1 MITLA
6 GSRVWLGISSLA
18 FAALVPAQ
26 RLLAQVCRPPASSN
40 EAKTLAIFAVPL
52 AFDRALA
59 PEAHPQFQVGL
70 EGAYLPK
77 VDRATATPTICQPG
91 KGPENTDLLFAL
103 PRPRVELPLPL
114 GLALEASW
122 IPPVR
127 VDGVKANLFGVS
139 LAKSV
144 ELGSLTGSLRAHGT
158 FGSIYGPITCARSE
172 LVKPESECFNG
183 TVSDDQMSPNIIGAD
198 VALGQTIMSGR
209 LRPYIGGG
217 YNRLEP
223 RFRVNFTNQFGTVDR
238 TRVEVNLD
246 RVVVFGGATWQVND
260 NYTATGEVYSAPA
273 DATTVRLVVRAA
285 IGSLLGRRRNPVGT
299 AWVPEAKAQS
309 VAVNERA

>member
-18 FAALVPAQ
+18 LAAIVPAQ
-26 RLLAQVCRPPASSN
+26 RLIAQGCQPPTSSN

-52 AFDRALA
+52 AFGPALA
-59 PEAHPQFQVGL
+59 PEAHREIQVGL
-70 EGAYLPK
+70 EGTYLPK
-77 VDRATATPTICQPG
+77 VDRTTATPTICQPG
-91 KGPENTDLLFAL
+91 KGPENTDLLFAV

-127 VDGVKANLFGVS
+127 IHGVKANLFGVS
-139 LAKSV
+139 LARSL
-144 ELGSLTGSLRAHGT
+144 ELGRLTGSVRAHGT
-158 FGSIYGPITCARSE
+158 FGSIYGPITCGRSE
-172 LVKPESECFNG
+172 LAKPESECFKG

-198 VALGQTIMSGR
+198 VALGQTMRGGR
-209 LRPYIGGG
+209 VRPYIGGG

-246 RVVVFGGATWQVND
+246 RAVLFGGATLQLPD
-260 NYTATGEVYSAPA
+260 HYTATAEVYSAPT
-273 DATTVRLVVRAA
+273 DATTLRVVVRKAL
-285 IGSLLGRRRNPVGT
+285 GSSLGG
-299 AWVPEAKAQS
+299 
-309 VAVNERA
+309 

>member
-1 MITLA
+1 VITLA
-6 GSRVWLGISSLA
+6 GSRVWLGISSLVLV
-18 FAALVPAQ
+18 ALVPAQ
-26 RLLAQVCRPPASSN
+26 RLIAQVCRPPATSN

-52 AFDRALA
+52 AFGPALA
-59 PEAHPQFQVGL
+59 PEAQPHFQVGL

-77 VDRATATPTICQPG
+77 VARATATPTNCQPG
-91 KGPENTDLLFAL
+91 KGPENTDLLVAI

-122 IPPVR
+122 VPPVR
-127 VDGVKANLFGVS
+127 VAGVKANLFGVS

-144 ELGSLTGSLRAHGT
+144 ELGRLTGSLRAHGT

-172 LVKPESECFNG
+172 LANPESECFNG
-183 TVSDDQMSPNIIGAD
+183 TVSDDRLSPNIIGVDA
-198 VALGQTIMSGR
+198 ALAQTIMSGR

-246 RVVVFGGATWQVND
+246 RLVLFGGATWQVND
-260 NYTATGEVYSAPA
+260 SYTATGEVYSAPA

-285 IGSLLGRRRNPVGT
+285 IGSLLRGRRNPVGT
-299 AWVPEAKAQS
+299 A
-309 VAVNERA
+309 

>member
-18 FAALVPAQ
+18 LVALVPAQ
-26 RLLAQVCRPPASSN
+26 RLIAQVCRPPASSN

-52 AFDRALA
+52 AFGPALA

-70 EGAYLPK
+70 EGTYLPK
-77 VDRATATPTICQPG
+77 IDRATATPTICQPG
-91 KGPENTDLLFAL
+91 KGPENTDLLLAI
-103 PRPRVELPLPL
+103 PRPRVEVPLPL

-127 VDGVKANLFGVS
+127 VDGVKANLFGLS
-139 LAKSV
+139 LARSV
-144 ELGSLTGSLRAHGT
+144 ELGSLTGSVRAHGT

-172 LVKPESECFNG
+172 LAKPESECFNG
-183 TVSDDQMSPNIIGAD
+183 TVSDDQLSPNIVGVD
-198 VALGQTIMSGR
+198 VALGQTMMGGR

-246 RVVVFGGATWQVND
+246 RVAVFGGATLQVRD
-260 NYTATGEVYSAPA
+260 HYSATAEVYSAPT
-273 DATTVRLVVRAA
+273 DATTLRLVVRKAF
-285 IGSLLGRRRNPVGT
+285 GSSRG
-299 AWVPEAKAQS
+299 S
-309 VAVNERA
+309 